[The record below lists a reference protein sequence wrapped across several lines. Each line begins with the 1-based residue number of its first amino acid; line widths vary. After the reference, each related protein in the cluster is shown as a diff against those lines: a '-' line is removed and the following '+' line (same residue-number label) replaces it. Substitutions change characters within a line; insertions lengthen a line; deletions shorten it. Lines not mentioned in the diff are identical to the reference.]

1 MANSGNP
8 VNTKVTSQS
17 AARTPSDDGHS
28 ATFRRRR
35 LPLPPTPQPLLS
47 ISLPAPPASDP
58 APASVSQSA
67 PYLHPR
73 SDRLSRKITPR
84 FLQRQA
90 TTTFET
96 TDDNG
101 AGPSGS
107 NQADWSDNNGALP
120 SPSTEYPDQFEGL
133 PLPSYYD
140 NAETDPNA
148 AASLGYGPRINTD
161 DYTGPPPSD
170 SFDEPV
176 ESPSQSFAESEPL
189 ADGSFISQ

>member
-1 MANSGNP
+1 MANSGNL
-8 VNTKVTSQS
+8 VDTKVLSQTP
-17 AARTPSDDGHS
+17 ARTPSDEGQS

-47 ISLPAPPASDP
+47 ISLPVPPASDP
-58 APASVSQSA
+58 APTSISQSTS
-67 PYLHPR
+67 YLQPR
-73 SDRLSRKITPR
+73 PDRLSRKITPR
-84 FLQRQA
+84 FPQRQA
-90 TTTFET
+90 TFET

-133 PLPSYYD
+133 ALPSYYD

-170 SFDEPV
+170 SFDEPD

-189 ADGSFISQ
+189 ADETFISQ